1 MKNRII
7 LALTVLNLP
16 TFANKDESLNNDKLT
31 QYVIIANSRIPKLCL
46 MKVLN
51 FIPIHEISPINFLY
65 KLSSSILFY

>member
-31 QYVIIANSRIPKLCL
+31 QYVIIANSRIQKT
-46 MKVLN
+46 MFDEK
-51 FIPIHEISPINFLY
+51 F
-65 KLSSSILFY
+65 